1 MRIINQLKNLIGPR
15 SRSLAGTDNILSRI
29 DFMAWG
35 GNECTPAFEVDMN
48 SLNGIGNAYG
58 RCSTVQSVVNR
69 CAMSFANGRWWIVD
83 DKDNDVSGKYP
94 TLYALMRKPNPLQ
107 TWTEFCIQLDTYRA
121 LYGEVFVYAVVP
133 VGFGIDNAV
142 ALWVVNPEYITVE
155 LTGKMYGQSEKE
167 EIVKRYLLN
176 FGDGSEELDPRCVL
190 HIKDVNQNVD
200 FGPTDIRGISRLA
213 GLDYSIRNIVL
224 AEEALY
230 SLNRDRGAQ
239 GILSNESKDAV
250 GTLPLT
256 EEEKRDIQ
264 NQYRLK
270 YGLSARQAKI
280 IVTNAS
286 MKWQQMTFSVKDLML
301 FEGINKNIQLLCDAY
316 GYPYELL
323 GNDSGVTY
331 ANKLEAKRS
340 FYQDSVIPISKIYAE
355 KFTEFFGLENASVAI
370 DYSEV
375 ECLRVAEKE
384 QAEAFYR
391 KNEAMRIAY
400 EKGIVST
407 AEWRLYIGYD
417 EEIYKPDQSDG
428 QNSAEESML

>member
-1 MRIINQLKNLIGPR
+1 MGTRAGSVP
-15 SRSLAGTDNILSRI
+15 GTDNLLSRI

-35 GNECTPAFEVDMN
+35 GNGCTPAFEVDMS
-48 SLNGIGNAYG
+48 SLDGIGNAYG

-69 CAMSFANGRWWIVD
+69 CATSFANGRWWIVD

-94 TLYALMRKPNPLQ
+94 ALAALLRRPNPLQ

-133 VGFGIDNAV
+133 VGFGVGDAV
-142 ALWVVNPEYITVE
+142 ALWVINPQNINVE
-155 LTGKMYGQSEKE
+155 LTGKMYGQSERR
-167 EIVKRYLLN
+167 EIVKRYSLDC
-176 FGDGSEELDPRCVL
+176 GDGREELDARNVL
-190 HIKDVNQNVD
+190 HIRDVNQNIG
-200 FGPTDIRGISRLA
+200 FGPTDIRGESRLA
-213 GLDYSIRNIVL
+213 GLEYSVKNIVL

-250 GTLPLT
+250 GNLPLT

-264 NQYRLK
+264 DQYRLK
-270 YGLSARQAKI
+270 YGLSARQAKV

-286 MKWQQMTFSVKDLML
+286 LKWQQMTFSVKDLML
-301 FEGINKNIQLLCDAY
+301 FEGINKNIQLLCDAF

-340 FYQDSVIPISKIYAE
+340 FYQDSIIPISKIYAE
-355 KFTEFFGLENASVAI
+355 KFTEFFGLEGVSVAI
-370 DYSEV
+370 DYSDV

-400 EKGIVST
+400 EKGVVST

-417 EEIYKPDQSDG
+417 EEIYKPDQDNG
-428 QNSAEESML
+428 QDSAEEGLQ